1 MIRSSLAIRRRGA
14 TVVESAVILP
24 ATCFLVFGLVVGATG
39 VFRYQE
45 VASLAREGSRWAS
58 VHGSAYAQVTGH
70 SAATAADVYQ
80 QAILPRAVGLDPAK
94 LSYSVT
100 WAPDNSSGSTVT
112 VTVSYQW
119 FPEVFVAGPIN
130 LTSTSAD
137 TMSY

>member
-1 MIRSSLAIRRRGA
+1 
-14 TVVESAVILP
+14 
-24 ATCFLVFGLVVGATG
+24 
-39 VFRYQE
+39 
-45 VASLAREGSRWAS
+45 
-58 VHGSAYAQVTGH
+58 
-70 SAATAADVYQ
+70 VYQ